1 MPPLAQRNLFH
12 DKVRLTVTLT
22 GIVFSVVLIV
32 VQLGLF
38 LGFTTATSN
47 LIDHSGADLWITS
60 KNGPYVEQGV
70 AFSERKLNQVRAV
83 PGVAD
88 AQKLIARWTQW
99 KRHDGGQD
107 SVQIVWINVDDTME
121 RPWNLVQGSVEDL
134 KSPDAIILDELYKQK
149 LGVTGV
155 GEVFEIGGYRARVVG
170 FTRGIRSFTTSP
182 YVFTTFKNAQNFAAI
197 PEDQTMFILVKLAPG
212 ANLEQVRHNLLDH
225 VKDVEVFKTSEFSR
239 MTTFYWMFT
248 TGAGVAVLIAAVL
261 GLVVGFVVVAQTIY
275 ATTVDH
281 IREFGTLKA
290 MGAPNSY
297 VYKVIM
303 KQAAIAAVLGYAL
316 GMVVSVFVVHG
327 SQKGGAAILMPPS
340 MAVGMFFLTLL
351 MCVGAALVS
360 INKVTRIDPAMVFKG
375 GGTVFSVF
383 HCVLCG
389 VFKAFTTEDMEGTA
403 GDQMESN
410 MQSAIAV
417 RKLMKKYE

>member
-12 DKVRLTVTLT
+12 DKVRLAVTLT

-60 KNGPYVEQGV
+60 KNVPYVEQGV

-88 AQKLIARWTQW
+88 AQKLITRWTQW
-99 KRHDGGQD
+99 KRHDGGQE
-107 SVQIVWINVDDTME
+107 SVQIVGINVDDTIE
-121 RPWNLVQGSVEDL
+121 RPWNLVQGSVQDL
-134 KSPDAIILDELYKQK
+134 KSPDAVILDELYKQK
-149 LGVTGV
+149 LGVTGI

-182 YVFTTFKNAQNFAAI
+182 YVFTTFKNAQDYANLR
-197 PEDQTMFILVKLAPG
+197 EDQTMFILVKVAPG
-212 ANLEQVRHNLLDH
+212 ANLEQVRRDLLAN

-281 IREFGTLKA
+281 IREYGTLKA

-303 KQAAIAAVLGYAL
+303 KQAAIAAVLGYGL
-316 GMVVSVFVVHG
+316 GMIVSVFVVNG

-340 MAVGMFFLTLL
+340 MAAGMFFLTLL

-375 GGTVFSVF
+375 
-383 HCVLCG
+383 
-389 VFKAFTTEDMEGTA
+389 
-403 GDQMESN
+403 
-410 MQSAIAV
+410 
-417 RKLMKKYE
+417 